1 MSMAFGKSIIL
12 VIALVA
18 LFLPT
23 AEGCFVSSGIDLV
36 VDDPQPIPPSDSVTI
51 NANITFRWGFG
62 SFLPLPVTVYLEV
75 ENAPDWLYISPSESS
90 FTVTPKGFTGGEEK
104 KSIPITLTSNTE
116 TKAFSYESI
125 TLHAYTNGSFL
136 VKGSEVEKKVT
147 VMQDFKDK
155 GISTQLSDSMISVV
169 KGESQRV
176 YLNITNMC
184 NGDIY
189 VKINVMNLSNDWKVT
204 STQTELVIP
213 SKYTGTPSKSI
224 PITFRASGKGS
235 EEGWIEVTYSPSGN
249 PDWGEKSVA
258 IPVFVKS
265 SEPGISGGAI
275 ASAVF
280 LLLIIALI
288 IAIVWRKYRKA

>member
-1 MSMAFGKSIIL
+1 MSMAFGKAIIM
-12 VIALVA
+12 VA
-18 LFLPT
+18 ILAILLPS
-23 AEGCFVSSGIDLV
+23 AEGCFVSSGIDLDV
-36 VDDPQPIPPSDSVTI
+36 SNPQPIPPSDSVTI

-75 ENAPDWLYISPSESS
+75 KDAPSWLYISPSESS
-90 FTVTPKGFTGGEEK
+90 FTVTPKGFTGGEERK
-104 KSIPITLTSNTE
+104 VIPIKLTANTE

-136 VKGSEVEKKVT
+136 IQGSEAEKKVT
-147 VMQDFKDK
+147 VMQDFKDN
-155 GISTQLSDSMISVV
+155 GISAQLSDSMISVV
-169 KGESQRV
+169 KGESQKI

-189 VKINVMNLSNDWKVT
+189 VKINTMNLSNDWKVT
-204 STQTELVIP
+204 AAQTEFVIP

-235 EEGWIEVTYSPSGN
+235 EEGWVEVTYSPSAN
-249 PDWGEKSVA
+249 PDWGEKTVA

-265 SEPGISGGAI
+265 SEQGISGGAI

-280 LLLIIALI
+280 LLLIVALI
-288 IAIVWRKYRKA
+288 IAIVWRKYKKA